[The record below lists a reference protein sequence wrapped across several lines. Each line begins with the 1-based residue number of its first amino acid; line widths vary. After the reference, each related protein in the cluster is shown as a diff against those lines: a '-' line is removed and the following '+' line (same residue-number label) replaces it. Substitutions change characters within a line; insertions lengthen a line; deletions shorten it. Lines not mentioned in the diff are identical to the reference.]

1 MNLNCIL
8 KGEISI
14 SLSRLYANL
23 IQFDRSFD
31 PIIAFTCLSI
41 EGIKTLSRDYDG
53 QQNRS
58 SLCEK
63 SPSFDCENK
72 LTNLEK
78 AVRLS
83 PTERFNHFRSRKGSS
98 EYFQNTKKKM
108 NKGLARM
115 TLNAE
120 LFTFCMDFV
129 QYFPFPIRAFRINCP
144 ECLDYFCSHEVH

>member
-14 SLSRLYANL
+14 SLTRLHTNI

-72 LTNLEK
+72 LTNLER

-83 PTERFNHFRSRKGSS
+83 PTERFNHFCSRKGSS
-98 EYFQNTKKKM
+98 EYFQNTKKDQ
-108 NKGLARM
+108 GIDPSD
-115 TLNAE
+115 AE
-120 LFTFCMDFV
+120 CRIV
-129 QYFPFPIRAFRINCP
+129 HISYGFRPVFSLSNPCIQN
-144 ECLDYFCSHEVH
+144 